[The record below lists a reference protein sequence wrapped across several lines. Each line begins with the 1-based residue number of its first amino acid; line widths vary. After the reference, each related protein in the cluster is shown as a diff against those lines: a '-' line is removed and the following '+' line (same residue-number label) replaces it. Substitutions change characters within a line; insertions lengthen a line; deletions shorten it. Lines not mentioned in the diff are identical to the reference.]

1 MAKDKSRQILC
12 TDWPQK
18 CLSYDDKLSPR
29 WAWLRSR
36 DVFIFW
42 QISVNI
48 LKTVQ
53 DIDVLTM
60 ED

>member
-1 MAKDKSRQILC
+1 MAKDRIVKFCARIG
-12 TDWPQK
+12 PQK
-18 CLSYDDKLSPR
+18 CLSLDDKLSFR
-29 WAWLRSR
+29 WAWSRSR

-48 LKTVQ
+48 SKTVQ
-53 DIDVLTM
+53 ETDILTM